1 MAQIGMVGLGRMGAN
16 MVRRLLKAGHQCVV
30 YDVDAKAVNELSQHG
45 AVGAASLRELV
56 AGLVQP
62 RAVWLMVPAA
72 LVDQELADL
81 SALLAEGDIVIDG
94 GNSHYLD
101 DLRRGRDLQARG
113 IHYVDVGTSGGVMG
127 IERGYCLMI
136 GGDAAIVG
144 HLDPIFASLAPGSP
158 ESSPLGQEANQR
170 RAEGGYLH
178 CGPQG
183 AGHFVKMVHNGIEY
197 GVMAAYAE
205 GLNILRHANIGKQT
219 QVADAETT
227 PLRNPEYYQFDL
239 DLPDIAE
246 VWRHGSVISSWLLD
260 LTAKALR
267 EDPDLGGFAGRV
279 SDSGE
284 GRWTLAAA
292 IDEGVPVPVISAAL
306 FERFQSRGNG
316 DYADRLLSAM
326 RKQFG
331 GHQEKK

>member
-1 MAQIGMVGLGRMGAN
+1 MGAN
-16 MVRRLLKAGHQCVV
+16 MVRRLTKAGHQCVV
-30 YDVDAKAVNELSQHG
+30 YDVDPKAVNELTKSG
-45 AVGAASLRELV
+45 VMGTASLAELV
-56 AGLVQP
+56 TGLKQP
-62 RAVWLMVPAA
+62 RAIWLMVPAA
-72 LVDQELADL
+72 LVDRELAAL
-81 SALLAEGDIVIDG
+81 SPLLSKGDILIDG
-94 GNSHYLD
+94 GNSLYLD

-144 HLDPIFASLAPGSP
+144 HLEPIFAALAPGSAK
-158 ESSPLGQEANQR
+158 SSRVGEQTNEQ
-170 RAEGGYLH
+170 RAENGYLH

-205 GLNILRHANIGKQT
+205 GLNILRHANIGKHT
-219 QVADAETT
+219 QDADAETT

-239 DLPDIAE
+239 DLPEIAE

-260 LTAKALR
+260 LTAEALR
-267 EDPDLGGFAGRV
+267 GDPDLAEYAGRV

-292 IDEGVPVPVISAAL
+292 LDEGVPAPVISAAL
-306 FERFQSRGNG
+306 FERFQSRGNA

-331 GHQEKK
+331 GHKEKK